1 MSYLNVT
8 NVSHSFG
15 GRQILENV
23 SFKLLRGEH
32 VGLVGA
38 NGEGKSTF
46 LNIVTGHVLPDE
58 GKVEWP
64 GKVTVGYLDQQSTLE
79 KGMTIREVLR
89 TAFDGM
95 YAMEQ
100 QMLELYDKMGDAS
113 PEELDKMM
121 NTVGEIQSELEH
133 SGFYS
138 LDSKIEEFANGLGL
152 GSIGL
157 DKDVSEL
164 SGGQRS
170 KVLLTKL
177 LLQNSQILL
186 LDEPTNYLDVE
197 HIEWLTKFLQN
208 YEHAFILISHD
219 IPFLNKVVNVIYH
232 LENCELTRYSGDY
245 DKFHEM
251 YAIYQSQKA
260 AAYERQQQ
268 EVAKLEDFI
277 ARNKARVATTNMAKS
292 RQRKLDKME
301 MIEKP
306 REKLKPTFKFTE
318 ARTPSRFI
326 VEAKDLV
333 LGYDSPLTR
342 PVTFNLERGQKIA
355 IRGVNGLG
363 KTTLLK
369 TILGIIPPVSGKV
382 ELGEFLEPGY
392 FEQEEREK
400 NENTALDDVWNEY
413 PGLTNYEVRAALAGC
428 GLTNEHITSKVFVL
442 SGGEAAKVR
451 LCKLMLKDV
460 NWLVLDEPTNHL
472 DVDAKDELKRAL
484 KEFKGS
490 VLLVSHEPEFYE
502 DWVDKVWNIEDWT
515 TKIIYYCKHK
525 IQKRSAVILRQ
536 NAFFTAAAFLAYT
549 FLKNLE
555 QIRLFLRHKFVPR
568 RQKCSTLACCFQIME
583 HIPFGSHQLLAVLTQ
598 QIRRMVGSN
607 AIKALL
613 RAEPHAAVAR
623 NAHIWTSQTM
633 QRHAAQGHDYLRL
646 NNLQLTLQPLL
657 GAKIAFGNI
666 RCTVIL
672 RSAFDHVRGQ
682 HSVTR
687 HLCCPQSLVQ

>member
-245 DKFHEM
+245 DKFQEM

-306 REKLKPTFKFTE
+306 REKL
-318 ARTPSRFI
+318 
-326 VEAKDLV
+326 KDLV

-515 TKIIYYCKHK
+515 TKII
-525 IQKRSAVILRQ
+525 
-536 NAFFTAAAFLAYT
+536 
-549 FLKNLE
+549 
-555 QIRLFLRHKFVPR
+555 
-568 RQKCSTLACCFQIME
+568 
-583 HIPFGSHQLLAVLTQ
+583 
-598 QIRRMVGSN
+598 
-607 AIKALL
+607 
-613 RAEPHAAVAR
+613 
-623 NAHIWTSQTM
+623 
-633 QRHAAQGHDYLRL
+633 
-646 NNLQLTLQPLL
+646 
-657 GAKIAFGNI
+657 
-666 RCTVIL
+666 
-672 RSAFDHVRGQ
+672 
-682 HSVTR
+682 
-687 HLCCPQSLVQ
+687 